1 MSTRTTPAAPA
12 LPRALRRPLALAA
25 TPAALVVAVL
35 GWLYSGDT
43 TGGRV
48 DRWLLPAID
57 GVRAPWRYAALVIDF
72 CGEPAGSTILV
83 ASAAL
88 GFLALRRPR
97 TAILTVTGVGL
108 TVGATTLLKPVVGRT
123 IHGGYLSFPSGHTA
137 MATALSLVIALVAVE
152 ALRLDRPAGMLLVLA
167 AVLPAGIA
175 MGWAEVALGA
185 HYPTDTL
192 GGLCTALAVVPPA
205 AWLIDRVAGRGAR
218 TGNVP
223 AGTRPH

>member
-1 MSTRTTPAAPA
+1 MSTRTTAAAPA
-12 LPRALRRPLALAA
+12 LPRTLRRPLALVA

-48 DRWLLPAID
+48 DRWLLPTID
-57 GVRAPWRYAALVIDF
+57 GLRAPWRYAALVIDF
-72 CGEPAGSTILV
+72 CGEPAGSTILI
-83 ASAAL
+83 ASAVL

-97 TAILTVTGVGL
+97 AAVLTVTGVGL
-108 TVGATTLLKPVVGRT
+108 AVGATTLLKP
-123 IHGGYLSFPSGHTA
+123 A
-137 MATALSLVIALVAVE
+137 MATALALVIALAAVE
-152 ALRLDRPAGMLLVLA
+152 AFRLDRSAGMLLVLA

-192 GGLCTALAVVPPA
+192 GGWCTALAVVPVA
-205 AWLIDRVAGRGAR
+205 AWLIDRVAGRRAR
-218 TGNVP
+218 TGGVP
-223 AGTRPH
+223 AGTPPH